1 MKYLLKE
8 GFESFSEIDD
18 DMRQV
23 FHHDFSKNVYKNEI
37 IKMKQ
42 EGAITEEDLAV
53 AKLLFSYRFATLEQI
68 FEAISSDKNINAF
81 YARLEKLLK
90 YRIINKFML
99 TYAYEDKI
107 QNDALMIYCLDIGG
121 HYLLTHFSNDEDLLD
136 WFYIRNLVTSEIV
149 AKSLMTLEVYNSF
162 KRTCPDKLTYFKPSP
177 EMRIGNKTMVPA
189 FELAITQSGQTLY
202 FLGEVVR
209 KQEVSTIFRDK
220 AEKWYQ
226 LLKKNTWKKYFG
238 HDSEIPPILL
248 TMAAD
253 DVTGL
258 MASRILHETAEL
270 DKFRIMTEERVKKP
284 LYEKGAFMKYMP
296 EMRQLKEVK
305 IRNFEPKNFKEE

>member
-1 MKYLLKE
+1 MKYILKE
-8 GFESFSEIDD
+8 GFDSIADIED

-42 EGAITEEDLAV
+42 EGSITEEDLAV
-53 AKLLFSYRFATLEQI
+53 AKLLFNYRFATLEQLY
-68 FEAISSDKNINAF
+68 EAVKSEKTINAF
-81 YARLEKLLK
+81 YSRVEKLLK

-99 TYAYEDKI
+99 THDYEEKI
-107 QNDALMIYCLDIGG
+107 QPDALMIFCLDIGG
-121 HYLLTHFSNDEDLLD
+121 HYLLTHYSNDEDLLD

-149 AKSLMTLEVYNSF
+149 AKSLMTLDIYNSF
-162 KRTCPDKLTYFKPSP
+162 QRTCPDKLTYFRPSP
-177 EMRIGNKTMVPA
+177 EMRIGNKTMIPA
-189 FELAITQSGQTLY
+189 FELAISQSGQTVY

-226 LLKKNTWKKYFG
+226 LLKKNTWRKYFG
-238 HDSEIPPILL
+238 HDSEVPPILL
-248 TMAAD
+248 VMTAN

-258 MASRILHETAEL
+258 MASKILSETAEL
-270 DKFRIMTEERVKKP
+270 EKFRIVTEERAKKP
-284 LYEKGAFMKYMP
+284 LHEKGAFLKYVP
-296 EMRQLKEVK
+296 EVRQMKEVR
-305 IRNFEPKNFKEE
+305 IRNFEPKNLK